1 MNRQIIEARNLV
13 NWLKKH
19 PALSNE
25 DRQLVES
32 IEEKNSWTIRNE
44 VSQLIALRCKYDV
57 DYHIDLL
64 SKAIT
69 SVEED
74 TIQKLTLKASYL
86 EAIVDLMS

>member
-1 MNRQIIEARNLV
+1 MNSQIIEAKNLV
-13 NWLKKH
+13 PWLKKH
-19 PALSNE
+19 PALSDE
-25 DRQLVES
+25 DRQLVKR